1 MITITIISII
11 STLSIITLIC
21 LFRWFWAFRTLWMVT
36 LAISDHDSQRVS
48 SGLSHG
54 SFCLP
59 GETAWC
65 SFSSSRIWESSSTSG
80 WLYLHICIYIYVH
93 MHIYIYVHIINI
105 YIYTQTC
112 SMYVIYIYI
121 YITRYCWHKESWWM
135 SWPSTWRVNHGIALN
150 QHGQPH
156 TLLRVSPPWAFFKM
170 KPARNAWNAWKCGV
184 L

>member
-80 WLYLHICIYIYVH
+80 WLYLHICIYIY
-93 MHIYIYVHIINI
+93 MYICIYIYMYILYKYI
-105 YIYTQTC
+105 YIYTNMQHVC
-112 SMYVIYIYI
+112 YIYI
-121 YITRYCWHKESWWM
+121 YLYYALLLTQGILVDVMTIYMTGKSW
-135 SWPSTWRVNHGIALN
+135 NCL
-150 QHGQPH
+150 
-156 TLLRVSPPWAFFKM
+156 
-170 KPARNAWNAWKCGV
+170 KPARSAPHSFKGFATMGIF
-184 L
+184 